1 MAQPI
6 VKYTLNKRG
15 QVPEWINT
23 GDSSFAGQHG
33 ITGNKTGYI
42 PKYESPQNMIML
54 GIATGDPDPDGTP
67 DDYVGI
73 LTTKA
78 LLQTY
83 ITETG
88 STLQYK
94 TETDTVTGIQTV
106 TTTGLSTAWGQAE
119 YSGGLSTSTTT
130 KHTASGVGTVA
141 TISTSAVTK
150 VVVKTDTTTGDSSA
164 TTDTPIVIDA
174 ASTLSG
180 VSTSVRIVTTSS
192 SVGVVTTTDL
202 AGLAVT
208 TTTTTDTTSYTYTD
222 VTTGSSTSTS
232 ETTTDGVTTRTDTVT
247 TTETTNYDTSYDYA
261 GEATRL
267 WDIYTALNS

>member
-6 VKYTLNKRG
+6 VKYTLNKKG

-42 PKYESPQNMIML
+42 PKYESPQDTIYL
-54 GIATGDPDPDGTP
+54 GIASGDPDPDGTP

-73 LTTKA
+73 LTTKT

-88 STLQYK
+88 STLKYK
-94 TETDTVTGIQTV
+94 TTTGTVTGIQTSV
-106 TTTGLSTAWGQAE
+106 TTGLSTAWNQTN
-119 YSGGLSTSTTT
+119 YSGGLSTSTTS
-130 KHTASGVGTVA
+130 KHTVSGVGTLA
-141 TISTSAVTK
+141 TISTSQVTK
-150 VVVKTDTTTGDSSA
+150 VEVKTDTTEGVQPLK
-164 TTDTPIVIDA
+164 TTTTPIVIDA

-180 VSTSVRIVTTSS
+180 VSTSVGIVTTTSEA
-192 SVGVVTTTDL
+192 L
-202 AGLAVT
+202 GLAVT

-222 VTTGSSTSTS
+222 VQTSSSTSTS

-247 TTETTNYDTSYDYA
+247 TTETTNYETSYDYA
-261 GEATRL
+261 AEATRL

>member
-6 VKYTLNKRG
+6 VKYTLNKKG
-15 QVPEWINT
+15 QTPEWINT
-23 GDSSFAGQHG
+23 SDSSFAGLHG

-42 PKYESPQNMIML
+42 PKYESPQDMIYL
-54 GIATGDPDPDGTP
+54 GVASGDPDPDGTP

-73 LTTKA
+73 ITTKD

-88 STLQYK
+88 SKLQYK
-94 TETDTVTGIQTV
+94 TITDTVTGIQTSV
-106 TTTGLSTAWGQAE
+106 TTGLSTAWGQAE
-119 YSGGLSTSTTT
+119 YSGGLSTTTST

-141 TISTSAVTK
+141 TISTSQVTK
-150 VVVKTDTTTGDSSA
+150 VVVATDTTTGSSDA

-180 VSTSVRIVTTSS
+180 VSTSS
-192 SVGVVTTTDL
+192 SVGVVTTTDM

-208 TTTTTDTTSYTYTD
+208 TTTTTYTTSYTYTD
-222 VTTGSSTSTS
+222 VVTNSSTSSS

-247 TTETTNYDTSYDYA
+247 TTETTKYETSYDYA
-261 GEATRL
+261 AEATRL
-267 WDIYTALNS
+267 WDIYTAINS

>member
-6 VKYTLNKRG
+6 VKYTLNKKG
-15 QVPEWINT
+15 QVPGWINT
-23 GDSSFAGQHG
+23 GSSSFAGEHG

-42 PKYESPQNMIML
+42 PKYESPQDTIYL
-54 GIATGDPDPDGTP
+54 GIANGDPDPDGTP

-73 LTTKA
+73 ITTKA
-78 LLQTY
+78 LLQSY
-83 ITETG
+83 ITATG

-94 TETDTVTGIQTV
+94 TETITVTGIQTSV
-106 TTTGLSTAWGQAE
+106 TTGLSTAWNQE
-119 YSGGLSTSTTT
+119 SYSGGLSTSTTS

-141 TISTSAVTK
+141 TISTSQVTK
-150 VVVKTDTTTGDSSA
+150 VVVV
-164 TTDTPIVIDA
+164 TDTPTGISTATTNTPVVIDA

-180 VSTSVRIVTTSS
+180 VSTSVGIVTTSS
-192 SVGVVTTTDL
+192 TDEFSGVT
-202 AGLAVT
+202 T

-222 VTTGSSTSTS
+222 VVTSSSTSTS

-247 TTETTNYDTSYDYA
+247 TTETTNYETSYDYA
-261 GEATRL
+261 AEATRL

>member
-6 VKYTLNKRG
+6 VKYTLNKKG
-15 QVPEWINT
+15 QTPEWINSS
-23 GDSSFAGQHG
+23 DSSFAGQHG

-42 PKYESPQNMIML
+42 PKYESPQETVYL
-54 GIATGDPDPDGTP
+54 GIASGDPDPDGTP

-88 STLQYK
+88 SALEYK
-94 TETDTVTGIQTV
+94 TITPTVTGIQTSV
-106 TTTGLSTAWGQAE
+106 TTGLSTAWNQE
-119 YSGGLSTSTTT
+119 SYSGGLSTTTST
-130 KHTASGVGTVA
+130 KYTASGVGTVA
-141 TISTSAVTK
+141 TISGSVVTK
-150 VVVKTDTTTGDSSA
+150 VVVATDTTTGSSDA
-164 TTDTPIVIDA
+164 TTETPISIDA

-180 VSTSVRIVTTSS
+180 VSTSS
-192 SVGVVTTTDL
+192 SVGVVTTTD
-202 AGLAVT
+202 AMSGLAVT
-208 TTTTTDTTSYTYTD
+208 TTTTTYTTSFSFTD
-222 VTTGSSTSTS
+222 VSTSSSTSTS
-232 ETTTDGVTTRTDTVT
+232 ETTTDGVTTRTDTVI

-261 GEATRL
+261 AEATRL